1 MRTEVAGGWLE
12 YDDVGRG
19 RPVVLLHAFP
29 LARQMWRPQL
39 EALQANYRVLAPDL
53 RGFGGSAPFA
63 GPPSLEAMA
72 DDVAGLLDALVG
84 VREPVV
90 LGGLSMGGY
99 VGLAF
104 VRKHAGRL
112 RGLILADTRAEADSA
127 EGKANRDRLIAL
139 AQKQGTAAL
148 AGAML
153 PKLLGDST
161 RSGRPAVVEEV
172 RRIASAQPAAGV
184 AAALQAMRDRPD
196 STLLLGQIR
205 VPTLVVV
212 GSEDG
217 VTPPPVAEAMTQ
229 HLPDARLAIIQGA
242 GHLANLEQPEAF
254 TAAVESFLKA
264 LA

>member
-1 MRTEVAGGWLE
+1 MRTEVPGGWVE

-29 LARQMWRPQL
+29 FARSLWRPQR
-39 EALQANYRVLAPDL
+39 EALQAHYRVLTPDL

-63 GPPSLEAMA
+63 GPPSLEVMA
-72 DDVAGLLDALVG
+72 DDVAGLLDALG

-99 VGLAF
+99 VALAF
-104 VRKHAGRL
+104 ARKYAARL

-127 EGKANRDRLIAL
+127 EGKANRDRLIAV
-139 AQKQGTAAL
+139 ARERGTAAVL
-148 AGAML
+148 EGML
-153 PKLLGDST
+153 PKLLGDAT

-172 RRIASAQPAAGV
+172 RRIATAQPAEAV
-184 AAALQAMRDRPD
+184 AAALQAMRDRPN
-196 STLLLGQIR
+196 STALLGRIR
-205 VPTLVVV
+205 VRTLVVV
-212 GSEDG
+212 GSEDAI
-217 VTPPPVAEAMTQ
+217 TPPSVAEAMV
-229 HLPDARLAIIQGA
+229 HLLPDARLAIIQGA

-264 LA
+264 LP